1 MLPRMKESSFNT
13 RLPLSEN
20 ADIVFNALSQTSV
33 TLRKNANLPLVP
45 DDNNDTFLQTL
56 KNNCFICDEQTDEL
70 ALVRDIFLKSAND
83 DSAFRLTI
91 NPTLDCNFRCWYCY
105 ERHHRLSRMDTPTL
119 ERVKNFI
126 DEILTRFKHI
136 DISFFGGEPMMEFDE
151 MVLPL
156 MKYTRELC
164 RERDRSYSVSFT
176 TNGFLITDRIISQ
189 LKEFNTG
196 TSQITL
202 DGGPE
207 FHNKTRVSNKA
218 DSFKTIVNNI
228 HKMTAAG
235 LPVLIRINL
244 TKENA
249 LSALQ
254 IPDYFKDF
262 TDEQQAITQV
272 SIQQVWQDAGNDI
285 FDEGW
290 DIYEKFL
297 KIGIRRMPKDFDFI
311 KSICYADKRHSAVI
325 NYDGRIFK
333 CTAIDFDKKKE
344 DAILTDNP
352 LENLYTTFDNRIAK
366 RFANPLCRE
375 CRILPLCNGGCSKNV
390 DQAGDKTDYCLHPT
404 DEEKDAVVRKI
415 IKEQLILKNLV

>member
-1 MLPRMKESSFNT
+1 MKESIFNT
-13 RLPLSEN
+13 RLRLSEN
-20 ADIVFNALSQTSV
+20 TDIVFNALSQTSV
-33 TLRKNANLPLVP
+33 TLRKNANLPLEP
-45 DDNNDTFLQTL
+45 DDNNDQFLQNL
-56 KNNCFICDEQTDEL
+56 KDNCFICDDTKDEL

-83 DSAFRLTI
+83 DSSFHLTI
-91 NPTLDCNFRCWYCY
+91 NPTLNCNFRCWYCY
-105 ERHHRLSRMDTPTL
+105 EQHHSLSRMGSQTF
-119 ERVKNFI
+119 ERLKKLIN
-126 DEILTRFKHI
+126 EILSKFQNLY
-136 DISFFGGEPMMEFDE
+136 ISFFGGEPMMEFDE

-156 MKYTRELC
+156 MEYTRELC
-164 RERDRSYSVSFT
+164 KEKNRSYTMSFT
-176 TNGFLITDRIISQ
+176 TNGFLITDKIISQ
-189 LKEFNTG
+189 LKEFNMSS
-196 TSQITL
+196 SQITL

-218 DSFKTIVNNI
+218 NSFETIVNNI

-249 LSALQ
+249 QSALQ
-254 IPDYFKDF
+254 IPDYFKDL
-262 TDEQQAITQV
+262 TDAQKALAQV
-272 SIQQVWQDAGNDI
+272 SVQQVWQDAGNDI

-344 DAILTDNP
+344 DAILTDHP
-352 LENLYTTFDNRIAK
+352 LENLYAAFDSRIAK
-366 RFANPLCRE
+366 RFANPLCQK
-375 CRILPLCNGGCSKNV
+375 CRILPLCNGGCSKHV
-390 DQAGDKTDYCLHPT
+390 DQAGDKTDYCLHPS
-404 DEEKDAVVRKI
+404 EEDKDNKVRKV
-415 IKEQLILKNLV
+415 IKEQLILKKLGIKS

>member
-202 DGGPE
+202 DGGQQQS
-207 FHNKTRVSNKA
+207 R
-218 DSFKTIVNNI
+218 
-228 HKMTAAG
+228 
-235 LPVLIRINL
+235 LI
-244 TKENA
+244 
-249 LSALQ
+249 Q
-254 IPDYFKDF
+254 DHC
-262 TDEQQAITQV
+262 EQ
-272 SIQQVWQDAGNDI
+272 
-285 FDEGW
+285 
-290 DIYEKFL
+290 
-297 KIGIRRMPKDFDFI
+297 
-311 KSICYADKRHSAVI
+311 
-325 NYDGRIFK
+325 
-333 CTAIDFDKKKE
+333 
-344 DAILTDNP
+344 
-352 LENLYTTFDNRIAK
+352 
-366 RFANPLCRE
+366 
-375 CRILPLCNGGCSKNV
+375 
-390 DQAGDKTDYCLHPT
+390 HP
-404 DEEKDAVVRKI
+404 
-415 IKEQLILKNLV
+415 

>member
-1 MLPRMKESSFNT
+1 MTEK
-13 RLPLSEN
+13 
-20 ADIVFNALSQTSV
+20 
-33 TLRKNANLPLVP
+33 KH
-45 DDNNDTFLQTL
+45 LQ
-56 KNNCFICDEQTDEL
+56 F
-70 ALVRDIFLKSAND
+70 
-83 DSAFRLTI
+83 
-91 NPTLDCNFRCWYCY
+91 
-105 ERHHRLSRMDTPTL
+105 
-119 ERVKNFI
+119 
-126 DEILTRFKHI
+126 
-136 DISFFGGEPMMEFDE
+136 SFFGGEPMMEFDE

-290 DIYEKFL
+290 DIYET
-297 KIGIRRMPKDFDFI
+297 
-311 KSICYADKRHSAVI
+311 Y
-325 NYDGRIFK
+325 
-333 CTAIDFDKKKE
+333 
-344 DAILTDNP
+344 
-352 LENLYTTFDNRIAK
+352 AK
-366 RFANPLCRE
+366 RF
-375 CRILPLCNGGCSKNV
+375 
-390 DQAGDKTDYCLHPT
+390 
-404 DEEKDAVVRKI
+404 
-415 IKEQLILKNLV
+415 